1 MLLNTSTLEHIKFH
15 TYKFFDAYW
24 NTYKLGIAPTWSE
37 IDQIFRPIPNYDKR
51 GVYAFVKGEE
61 VTYIGVGASKVGT
74 GKYQNH
80 GLSDRFNRYCGWID
94 KPNDIYGA
102 KDHRLKDAGAVITLG
117 FEPEH
122 AHLAYALE
130 NYLIDQL
137 KPIHNK
143 IGR

>member
-1 MLLNTSTLEHIKFH
+1 MNTATLIELQLKTIQ
-15 TYKFFDAYW
+15 FFNMYW
-24 NTYKLGIAPTWSE
+24 NTAELGEAPTWSE
-37 IDQIFRPIPNYDKR
+37 KDTEFRKIPNYNKR
-51 GVYAFVKGEE
+51 GVYAFVKDSEI
-61 VTYIGVGASKVGT
+61 TYIGVGASKVGT

-80 GLSDRFNRYCGWID
+80 GLSDRFSRYCGWID

-102 KDHRLKDAGAVITLG
+102 KDQRLKDAGAVITLG

-130 NYLIDQL
+130 NYLIDQM

>member
-1 MLLNTSTLEHIKFH
+1 MNTADLETLKNL
-15 TYKFFDAYW
+15 TQNFFKLHW
-24 NTYKLGIAPTWSE
+24 NLEELGEAPTWSDKDTE
-37 IDQIFRPIPNYDKR
+37 FRKIPNYNKR
-51 GVYAFVKGEE
+51 GVYAFVKGNEI
-61 VTYIGVGASKVGT
+61 TYIGVGASKVGT

-80 GLSDRFNRYCGWID
+80 GLSKRFNRYCGWVD
-94 KPNDIYGA
+94 KPNNIFA
-102 KDHRLKDAGAVITLG
+102 VKDERLKDAGAVITLG

-137 KPIHNK
+137 KPVHNK